1 MLTDFLHLVQFPR
14 SKGANLQYLNG
25 FIFHPIITV
34 FLSNAHH
41 NELIKEMRKLYTC
54 MYNKKK
60 RLEVSKNY
68 MHVFGRYMDMFVCT
82 IFIFHLFLM
91 HFIL

>member
-1 MLTDFLHLVQFPR
+1 VI
-14 SKGANLQYLNG
+14 KGYIRHNMTIQVNKASTPSAQVLYCNKVLLKIHWN
-25 FIFHPIITV
+25 
-34 FLSNAHH
+34 